1 MVWWTPVYESAAKQ
15 AEPDFTKNTVQTID
29 FRARPRNLWGDA
41 VRRFSRNLLAM
52 ISLAFV
58 ILLIITAL
66 FANLLAPEGYDHQD
80 YDQTWLFP
88 SLEHPMG
95 TDPFGRDVL
104 TRIIYGARISL
115 AIGFL
120 SNFVA
125 LAISLPY
132 GTISAWYGSVV
143 DYVLMRIIEIVD
155 SVPTLLLGILII
167 SVLGS
172 GFRNV
177 LLVFIVT
184 GWMGIARLIRGQF
197 LSLREQDYVLAAICI
212 GVPNQRIISR
222 HLLPNSLPPI
232 IVSVTLGIPGA
243 ILGEAGLSFLGIG
256 INPPLPSWGRM
267 LNDYLTAVQTHWY
280 LPFFPGLMI
289 ALTMYAFTLMGD
301 GLQDALDPTK

>member
-1 MVWWTPVYESAAKQ
+1 M
-15 AEPDFTKNTVQTID
+15 
-29 FRARPRNLWGDA
+29 
-41 VRRFSRNLLAM
+41 RRFSRNLLAM

-58 ILLIITAL
+58 VLLFIAAL
-66 FANLLAPEGYDHQD
+66 FANLLAPEGYDNQI

-115 AIGFL
+115 AVGFI

-125 LAISLPY
+125 LAISIPY
-132 GTISAWYGSVV
+132 GAIAAWYGGAV
-143 DYVLMRIIEIVD
+143 DYVLMRIIEVVN
-155 SVPTLLLGILII
+155 SVPNLLLGILII
-167 SVLGS
+167 SVLGP

-177 LLVFIVT
+177 LIVFIVT
-184 GWMGIARLIRGQF
+184 GWMGLARLIRGQF

-212 GVPNQRIISR
+212 GVPNRRIIIR
-222 HLLPNSLPPI
+222 HLLTNTLSPI

-267 LNDYLTAVQTHWY
+267 LNDYLTAVQSHWY
-280 LPFFPGLMI
+280 LAFFPGLMI

-301 GLQDALDPTK
+301 GLQEALDPTK

>member
-1 MVWWTPVYESAAKQ
+1 M
-15 AEPDFTKNTVQTID
+15 QTID
-29 FRARPRNLWGDA
+29 FRARPRSLWGDA

-52 ISLAFV
+52 LSLAFV

-80 YDQTWLFP
+80 YGQTWLFP

-120 SNFVA
+120 SNFAA
-125 LAISLPY
+125 LAIGLPY
-132 GTISAWYGSVV
+132 GTISAWYGGVV

>member
-1 MVWWTPVYESAAKQ
+1 MQDRSPRHEGGATRVLAVEIRS
-15 AEPDFTKNTVQTID
+15 
-29 FRARPRNLWGDA
+29 RPRNLWGDA
-41 VRRFSRNLLAM
+41 ARRFSRNLLAM
-52 ISLAFV
+52 ISLGFV
-58 ILLIITAL
+58 IVLFLVAI
-66 FANLLAPEGYDHQD
+66 FANVLAPEGYDNQQ

-115 AIGFL
+115 AVGFI

-125 LAISLPY
+125 LAIGLPY
-132 GTISAWYGSVV
+132 GAAAAWYGGAV
-143 DYVLMRIIEIVD
+143 DYVLIRIIEIIN
-155 SVPTLLLGILII
+155 SVPNLLLGILII
-167 SVLGS
+167 TVLGT

-177 LLVFIVT
+177 LIVFAVT
-184 GWMGIARLIRGQF
+184 GWMGIARLVRGQF
-197 LSLREQDYVLAAICI
+197 LSLREQDYVLAATCI
-212 GVPNQRIISR
+212 GVPERRIIMR
-222 HLLPNSLPPI
+222 HLLPNSLSPI

-267 LNDYLTAVQTHWY
+267 LNDYLSAVQSHWY
-280 LPFFPGLMI
+280 LVFFPGLMI

-301 GLQDALDPTK
+301 ELQEALDPTK